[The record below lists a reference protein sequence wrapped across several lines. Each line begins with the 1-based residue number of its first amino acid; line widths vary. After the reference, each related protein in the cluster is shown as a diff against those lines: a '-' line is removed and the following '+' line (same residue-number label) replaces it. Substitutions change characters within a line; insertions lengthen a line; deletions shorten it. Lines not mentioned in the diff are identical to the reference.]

1 VVSIFHATVR
11 QTLNAG
17 RDIPPGGKSADASDS
32 SLQIAPA
39 TAHAIGWHAACPVY
53 PNMPSM
59 RSLPMGAVRS
69 EQKQPPQKQDRQPGR
84 ETRMD
89 PQPISIRASYRGSGK
104 LAGKAAL
111 VTGGDSG
118 IGRAV
123 ALHFAREGAK
133 VAIVYLEEHED
144 AHETRRLV
152 EAEGQPCLLISAD
165 LRSEAACRDAVSK
178 TAKEFGRLDILVNNV
193 AEQHPQEEVESISE
207 QQLKKTFETNVFSYV
222 YTTQAAL
229 DHLGEGASIINTGSV
244 TGSRG
249 HKELID
255 YASTKGAIQALTFSL
270 AQALAERKIRVNAV
284 APGPVWT
291 PLIPASFSP
300 EKVAKF
306 GANTLMKRPG
316 QPAEIGPAYVFL
328 ASEDASYIT
337 GQFIHINGGGFI
349 AA

>member
-1 VVSIFHATVR
+1 
-11 QTLNAG
+11 
-17 RDIPPGGKSADASDS
+17 
-32 SLQIAPA
+32 
-39 TAHAIGWHAACPVY
+39 
-53 PNMPSM
+53 
-59 RSLPMGAVRS
+59 MGAVKS
-69 EQKQPPQKQDRQPGR
+69 EQKQPPQKQSHQPGR
-84 ETRMD
+84 ESKME
-89 PQPISIRASYRGSGK
+89 PQPIPIRASYRGSGK
-104 LAGKAAL
+104 LRGKVAL
-111 VTGGDSG
+111 ITGGDSG

-133 VAIVYLEEHED
+133 LAIVYLEEHED
-144 AHETRRLV
+144 ARETRRLV
-152 EAEGQPCLLISAD
+152 EAEGQPCLIIAAD
-165 LRSEAACRDAVSK
+165 LRSEAACQESVDK
-178 TAKEFGRLDILVNNV
+178 TIEEFGKLDILVNNV

-207 QQLKKTFETNVFSYV
+207 QQLRKTFETNVFSYV
-222 YTTQAAL
+222 FTTQAAL
-229 DHLGEGASIINTGSV
+229 EHLGEGAAIINTGSV
-244 TGSRG
+244 TGARG

-270 AQALAERKIRVNAV
+270 AQALSERKIRVNAV

-291 PLIPASFSP
+291 PLIPASFSK
-300 EKVAKF
+300 EKVATF